1 MFHLQLSD
9 DLAVESPK
17 DTLSMP
23 FIKRHIRRRLT
34 NAKDA
39 CDKELKKVINSITE
53 HVEARLRDS
62 TPQDTPPLL
71 PDSPDL
77 FSTRSHSHTYSIG
90 SDANETAIADEMDP
104 DNHYGRHSRRVSVS
118 QSASSSPNSLR
129 RHATL
134 PRASQVDLSPGKN
147 KQTTPASSSASY
159 AQSGVSR
166 RLSRNMHIPI
176 MPTRNDEH
184 SRSSSR
190 SRSPLPPPAS
200 FEASASPRST
210 SGIASRRLS
219 RFEFESVQ
227 IPHDRFM
234 ATLHEVISVATDI
247 LDTPITN
254 LIAEPCTCAEF
265 VRKVQT
271 VGRAWDEHPD
281 WTGRGWYVQLLLA
294 VAGLSRVVEW
304 WEAEKQFWNL
314 EEDND
319 DEMEPLTFVVRP
331 QLGKEDRAQSSDTMV
346 LNEIDPSASTDTLDP
361 GPSSRLVGRDRPS
374 RTNSTDATKAALDV
388 VPALPVKRPSLSA
401 SSSGKPSRSGSTEK
415 VMTVTSPSAT
425 QSPERPPPLAL
436 SNDEPM
442 SPGTRGRSTDVLRV
456 QAEQA
461 QSSNIVLEL
470 GVEKEEI
477 MWANEAW
484 DDVIGSNAEELAGS
498 SVSELLAPEDK
509 TVFKEAISLLLE
521 DHSHTVE
528 VRFRMRI
535 HTSETPMTPSE
546 ANDGDSGTSTESTTS
561 APAPPPPPEPVR
573 PVPAKRPTLRKAL
586 SSILRPSTSTP
597 TAISSPLSSVSIVA
611 SASLPLIDTTVAVSQ
626 TPCLYREFEG
636 KGMLMLDRITGSP
649 SHSMWVIKPISEP
662 ETLDSL
668 RKRGSEECG
677 EQWGE
682 LTNLTTGLSLR
693 DQMVPGT
700 PMIPLSTEIILCR
713 ICEVGIPQW
722 FFERHNDTCL
732 EVHRL
737 EAAIGE
743 CNESIQ
749 ELRSTLKDLS
759 LTLDQDRD
767 RLSPAVALAPS
778 SLPPSPKTPPAEYR
792 GMPIFLGSTPSS
804 PSGISRQL
812 AAPLQM
818 FRPHLGSRKK
828 KKLLDVKLVHK
839 ALLEALDD
847 ILLVTLEIA
856 TPGVKDEQQGD
867 TTQDRLRLM
876 SPESERKVQVA
887 ADWKRPLS
895 LMGESNDPALSRLVE
910 DVEMLI
916 RSKLDNVN
924 RLANTVLYSEKVRQE
939 WEDRV
944 NSAVA
949 QREGETTIQE
959 EDEGDDAAAANY
971 QDSTEDHH
979 SQASTMSEYD
989 YGEVEAPTMSTE
1001 VTPIGSSSPAR
1012 GPSRQGPGQS
1022 LLSPPTVT
1030 TAATNAT
1037 QGLGLTHSIVT
1048 SSSSGPPGHSA
1059 VPATWQGLGFPH
1071 TRSSTPS
1078 SVSSPLALAAPIV
1091 AASLDASPHLH
1102 HPVPQSAFPP
1112 SIAGQL
1118 TTSPLQL
1125 DRLETS
1131 TAVDSSS
1138 TTIRP
1143 KPITPTSSA
1152 AEQTLS
1158 LPLPISPVISPKESF
1173 HMGGHTRKLSNMV
1186 PIISP
1191 PSSGSGGAGPLSPR
1205 IPSLA
1210 PLSRTQPSSI
1220 KDFDIIKP
1228 ISKGAFGAVF
1238 LAKKKTTGDYFAI
1251 KVLKKADMIAKN
1263 QITNVKAERM
1273 IMMKQ
1278 AESPFV
1284 VKLFWTFQSKDNLYL
1299 VMEYLNGGDCAAL
1312 IKTIGNL
1319 PEEWTRG
1326 YVAEIVLG
1334 LEYLHATGVVH
1345 RDLKPDNLLIDQN
1358 GHLKLTDFGLSH
1370 IGLLGRQT
1378 QSRGMALGGI
1388 ERVSSIE
1395 RGKKRNSPS
1404 SRHTSVDSTYFSGS
1418 PSLVESNVVMAGS
1431 QIPSYFTSRSNISTD
1446 NISEISGCESLN
1458 IAPKTPGL
1466 RPYESPLQSFATDL
1480 TNDLRSHS
1488 HSGSGTPPGEQKF
1501 VGTPDYLAPESI
1513 LGTSEDDRAV
1523 DWWALGVI
1531 TYEFLYGVPPFHDET
1546 PDKVFANIISRKID
1560 WHEEWMDYSPEA
1572 GDFMNRLLS
1581 SDPKKRLGAEGAEEV
1596 KNHPWLKDVDWK
1608 EVTTSEAQFIPQ
1620 ISDPES
1626 TDYFDARGALPQL
1639 FHDDEPIPMANRPG
1653 DSPVDHPSSRN
1664 SNASPANDDFGAF
1677 TFKNLP
1683 VLKQANDDM
1692 IRKLKTDHAATMSQ
1706 TLSDPAQIHNRRRS
1720 VSVRKPQN
1728 LVTTIDPTRHITS
1741 PPSPSTS
1748 TSSIASSPSRASLPS
1763 SAAGSSSA
1771 GHNRR
1776 PSEFGPVERFKQH
1789 HMDDGIRRNSMPS
1802 RLRTSSMSSVDQE
1815 SNSPD
1820 QYRQQ
1825 AGTPA
1830 TSVASSEKKIDDTP
1844 ATQTSERNEQAVTCL
1859 IAEDNPISV
1868 KILETLLTRMGCRCV
1883 LVHDGAEAISV
1894 ALGDIKFDVIFMDY
1908 HMPIM
1913 DGETAARYIKNT
1925 NNKNTDT
1932 PIISVSAYSSSSHN
1946 EIPGNGS
1953 VFASLLAKP
1962 VQKADI
1968 VNAMRQLG
1976 FKTAE
1981 GPKAKV
1987 IR

>member
-9 DLAVESPK
+9 DPAIESPK

-34 NAKDA
+34 NAKDT
-39 CDKELKKVINSITE
+39 CDKELRKVINSITE
-53 HVEARLRDS
+53 HVETRLRDN

-77 FSTRSHSHTYSIG
+77 FSTRSHSHTHSIG
-90 SDANETAIADEMDP
+90 SEANETAIADDTDVES
-104 DNHYGRHSRRVSVS
+104 HYGRHSRRVS

-134 PRASQVDLSPGKN
+134 PRTSQIDLSPGKI
-147 KQTTPASSSASY
+147 KQATATPASSSASY
-159 AQSGVSR
+159 VQSGVSR

-176 MPTRNDEH
+176 MPTRNGEL

-190 SRSPLPPPAS
+190 SRSPLPPPLN
-200 FEASASPRST
+200 FEASVSPRST
-210 SGIASRRLS
+210 SGVASRRLS
-219 RFEFESVQ
+219 RFELESFQ
-227 IPHDRFM
+227 APYDQFM

-247 LDTPITN
+247 IDTPITS
-254 LIAEPCTCAEF
+254 LIAEPNTCAEF

-271 VGRAWDEHPD
+271 VGRAWDEHSD
-281 WTGRGWYVQLLLA
+281 WIGRGWYVQLLLA

-331 QLGKEDRAQSSDTMV
+331 QLSKEDRAQSSDTMV

-361 GPSSRLVGRDRPS
+361 GPTARLVGRDRLS
-374 RTNSTDATKAALDV
+374 RTNSTDATKSALDV
-388 VPALPVKRPSLSA
+388 VPALPLKRPSLSGST
-401 SSSGKPSRSGSTEK
+401 SSQPSRSASMEK
-415 VMTVTSPSAT
+415 VTTVMTPAAT
-425 QSPERPPPLAL
+425 QSPEKPSSSPLPEDP
-436 SNDEPM
+436 SMHKNK
-442 SPGTRGRSTDVLRV
+442 RGQATDNLQV
-456 QAEQA
+456 QAEKA
-461 QSSNIVLEL
+461 HNSNIVLEL
-470 GVEKEEI
+470 GVENEQI

-484 DDVIGSNAEELAGS
+484 EDVIGSNIEELGGT

-535 HTSETPMTPSE
+535 HTQETPMTPSDI
-546 ANDGDSGTSTESTTS
+546 NDADSGPSTESTTS
-561 APAPPPPPEPVR
+561 APPQPPPIPEQVR
-573 PVPAKRPTLRKAL
+573 PAPVKRPTLRKAL
-586 SSILRPSTSTP
+586 SSILRPSSSTP
-597 TAISSPLSSVSIVA
+597 AAMSSPLSLVPVA
-611 SASLPLIDTTVAVSQ
+611 TSASLPIIDTNVAVSPAPQ
-626 TPCLYREFEG
+626 LYREFEG
-636 KGMLMLDRITGSP
+636 KGMLMLDRITGNP

-668 RKRGSEECG
+668 RKRGSEDST

-682 LTNLTTGLSLR
+682 LTTLTSGLNLR
-693 DQMVPGT
+693 DQVVPGT
-700 PMIPLSTEIILCR
+700 PMMPLSTETILCR

-722 FFERHNDTCL
+722 FFETHNETCL

-759 LTLDQDRD
+759 LLLDKDRE
-767 RLSPAVALAPS
+767 RLSPSLALAPN
-778 SLPPSPKTPPAEYR
+778 SLPPSPMTPPAEYR
-792 GMPIFLGSTPSS
+792 GMPIFLSS
-804 PSGISRQL
+804 APASSASGISRQL

-847 ILLVTLEIA
+847 ILLVTLEIS
-856 TPGVKDEQQGD
+856 TPGVKEEQQGD
-867 TTQDRLRLM
+867 SVQDRLRLM
-876 SPESERKVQVA
+876 SPDSERKVQVA
-887 ADWKRPLS
+887 ADWKRPSS
-895 LMGESNDPALSRLVE
+895 LMGESNDPALLRLVE

-944 NSAVA
+944 HSAIVQA
-949 QREGETTIQE
+949 ESSVTTIEE
-959 EDEGDDAAAANY
+959 EDEDVDDPECVV
-971 QDSTEDHH
+971 DCH
-979 SQASTMSEYD
+979 SQISTRSEYD
-989 YGEVEAPTMSTE
+989 YGDREPPSMSTE
-1001 VTPIGSSSPAR
+1001 PTPVGSSSPAR
-1012 GPSRQGPGQS
+1012 VPSRQGPGHS

-1037 QGLGLTHSIVT
+1037 QGLGLTNSVAIPP
-1048 SSSSGPPGHSA
+1048 SSNPPGHPA

-1071 TRSSTPS
+1071 TRASTPS
-1078 SVSSPLALAAPIV
+1078 SLSSPLALAAPIV
-1091 AASLDASPHLH
+1091 AAALDASPHLH
-1102 HPVPQSAFPP
+1102 HPIPQSAFPA

-1118 TTSPLQL
+1118 ASSPLQL
-1125 DRLETS
+1125 DRIDPS
-1131 TAVDSSS
+1131 VAVDSSS
-1138 TTIRP
+1138 NTIRA
-1143 KPITPTSSA
+1143 KPITPTLSV
-1152 AEQTLS
+1152 AEQAPGLAPSTS
-1158 LPLPISPVISPKESF
+1158 PITSPKV
-1173 HMGGHTRKLSNMV
+1173 GGHTRRLSNMM
-1186 PIISP
+1186 PIITP
-1191 PSSGSGGAGPLSPR
+1191 PSSASGPAGPLSPR
-1205 IPSLA
+1205 IPTLA
-1210 PLSRTQPSSI
+1210 PIPRTQPSSI

-1312 IKTIGNL
+1312 IKTLGSL

-1378 QSRGMALGGI
+1378 QSRGIGIAGI
-1388 ERVSSIE
+1388 ERVSSID

-1404 SRHTSVDSTYFSGS
+1404 SRHTSVDSTYFIGS
-1418 PSLVESNVVMAGS
+1418 PSLVEGNVAMAGS
-1431 QIPSYFTSRSNISTD
+1431 QIPSYFTARANISTD
-1446 NISEISGCESLN
+1446 NISESSGSESLN
-1458 IAPKTPGL
+1458 IIPKTPGGL

-1546 PDKVFANIISRKID
+1546 PDKVFANIVSRKID
-1560 WHEEWMDYSPEA
+1560 WHDEWIDYSKEA
-1572 GDFMNRLLS
+1572 GDFMDRLLT

-1596 KNHPWLKDVDWK
+1596 KAHAWLKDVDWTK
-1608 EVTTSEAQFIPQ
+1608 VTTSEAQFIPQ

-1639 FHDDEPIPMANRPG
+1639 FHDDEPIAVTTRPG
-1653 DSPVDHPSSRN
+1653 DSPVDHLSSRN

-1692 IRKLKTDHAATMSQ
+1692 IRKIKTDHAASMSQ
-1706 TLSDPAQIHNRRRS
+1706 TLADPVQVHNRRRS

-1728 LVTTIDPTRHITS
+1728 VITTGDPTRHITS

-1789 HMDDGIRRNSMPS
+1789 HMDDGVRRNSMPS

-1815 SNSPD
+1815 GHSPD

-1825 AGTPA
+1825 TGTPA
-1830 TSVASSEKKIDDTP
+1830 TSVASSEKKPDDICTTHTP
-1844 ATQTSERNEQAVTCL
+1844 DRNDQAVTCL

-1946 EIPGNGS
+1946 ETPGNGS

-1987 IR
+1987 VR